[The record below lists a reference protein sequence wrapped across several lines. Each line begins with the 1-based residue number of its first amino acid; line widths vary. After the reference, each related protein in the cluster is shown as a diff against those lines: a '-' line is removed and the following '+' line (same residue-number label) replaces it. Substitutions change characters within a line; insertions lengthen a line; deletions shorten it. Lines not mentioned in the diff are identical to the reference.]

1 MTENAPDRVLK
12 RKVEAGRSQPGGAP
26 RTPVRL
32 FGQAAA
38 KAAQDVLKLPVTVL
52 DAAELRASLAELPER
67 LSERSLLVVM
77 EGPGEAL
84 GLMALSPETLA
95 SLIEV
100 QTTGRIGA
108 AEVPSRRPTRTDAAM
123 SARFVDR
130 LMAELELSLASDAA
144 ITWAGGFRYASFLD
158 DPRPLG
164 LLLED
169 TAYRVLHLRL
179 GYGAEGARSGTI
191 LMAVPA
197 EGRGRMPTPSDA
209 AAGADPGAAAATTDW
224 VERIEAAVLGAEAQ
238 IEAVLDRVSLPLS
251 AVLALKPGAMV
262 PLSKSAMTRVRVEGR
277 GHRFV
282 AWGRLG
288 QCQGH
293 LAVRVYLGLQE
304 DGEERAEFEPA
315 AETAS
320 AAQPVARPQA
330 PPRIAEAGE
339 ARPEGATADVAAAD
353 VAAAA
358 ERSRAASV

>member
-1 MTENAPDRVLK
+1 MTKTASDTVLK
-12 RKVEAGRSQPGGAP
+12 RKAEAGRSQPGGAP

-32 FGQAAA
+32 FGQAVA
-38 KAAQDVLKLPVTVL
+38 KSAQDMLKLPVTVI
-52 DAAELRASLAELPER
+52 DAVELRASLAELPER

-123 SARFVDR
+123 SVRFVDR
-130 LMAELELSLASDAA
+130 VMAELELALACDAA
-144 ITWAGGFRYASFLD
+144 IAWAGGFRYASFLD

-169 TAYRVLHLRL
+169 TAYRVLQLTL
-179 GYGAEGARSGTI
+179 GYGVDGARRGTV

-197 EGRGRMPTPSDA
+197 EGRGRMPARPDA
-209 AAGADPGAAAATTDW
+209 AAGADPGAAAATTEW
-224 VERIEAAVLGAEAQ
+224 VERIEAAVYGAEAQ
-238 IEAVLDRVSLPLS
+238 IEAVLDRVRLPLS

-262 PLSKSAMTRVRVEGR
+262 PLSKSALTRVRVEGR

-293 LAVRVYLGLQE
+293 LAVRVHLSLQE

-315 AETAS
+315 AETS
-320 AAQPVARPQA
+320 APARPVARPQA
-330 PPRIAEAGE
+330 PPRIAEAAE
-339 ARPEGATADVAAAD
+339 ARPEGGASDPAATP
-353 VAAAA
+353 
-358 ERSRAASV
+358 ERSRAASG

>member
-12 RKVEAGRSQPGGAP
+12 RKVDAGRSQPGGAP
-26 RTPVRL
+26 RTPVRV
-32 FGQAAA
+32 FGQAVA
-38 KAAQDVLKLPVTVL
+38 KSAQDMLKLPVTVL
-52 DAAELRASLAELPER
+52 DALEMRASLAELPER

-84 GLMALSPETLA
+84 GLIALSPETMA

-100 QTTGRIGA
+100 QTTGRIGT
-108 AEVPSRRPTRTDAAM
+108 AEVPARRPTRTDAAM
-123 SARFVDR
+123 SVRFVDR
-130 LMAELELSLASDAA
+130 VMAELELSLAADAA

-169 TAYRVLHLRL
+169 TAYRVLQLRL
-179 GYGAEGARSGTI
+179 GFGAEGARHGTI

-197 EGRGRMPTPSDA
+197 EGRGRLPARADT
-209 AAGADPGAAAATTDW
+209 AAGADPGAAAAMMQW

-238 IEAVLDRVSLPLS
+238 IEAVLDRVHLPLS

-282 AWGRLG
+282 AWGRIG

-293 LAVRVYLGLQE
+293 LAVRVHLGLKE

-315 AETAS
+315 ADA
-320 AAQPVARPQA
+320 AVPAQPVARPQA
-330 PPRIAEAGE
+330 PPRVAEAAG
-339 ARPEGATADVAAAD
+339 ARPEGGAADAAATPD
-353 VAAAA
+353 
-358 ERSRAASV
+358 RSRAAAG